1 MQSKTAIANG
11 PIIALA
17 GTIRFVAPLDPMGSS
32 SPILIKDPMEDGHLA
47 D

>member
-17 GTIRFVAPLDPMGSS
+17 GTIRFVAPLDPMRSS
-32 SPILIKDPMEDGHLA
+32 CSILITDPMDDGHLA